1 MAIIGVDVLMKKF
14 GNNDF
19 LVSEKSNEVNILKA
33 VELPEYLKEFSFIVC
48 ESFIDDSRCDSM
60 DAIGCSYEASL
71 PYIVE
76 KFIAKEVPEVKEVA
90 QYIEPPI
97 LQCVFSFILYGGGEE
112 NGDLDLS
119 PIIKQELDKRGVK
132 YDDEKI
138 EMLNSGILEIIQ
150 DKEYI
155 KAIES
160 ELSYRNERI
169 FTERDDFE
177 GYCNIE
183 AIVVFDGD
191 EQKMKIV
198 DFENQEDKQE
208 IMDRLAEY
216 LEFAS
221 SLIRIFIETP
231 DIFVSGNEELIFNKA
246 IAYHDN
252 NDYDYDLCNLSPSD
266 MNVSMMIG
274 RLIKK
279 GLSKTLSDMMGFFG
293 GKQLLAGIGNV
304 EYPPQ
309 VLVTHNHFIHSVPT
323 CYETEGV
330 CESFNDEPWVKKYVQ
345 KFIDS
350 TFGDADGK
358 FSIELNAG
366 GNTYSIT
373 NPLMSKELYLVPFC
387 KRHKSSS
394 HLCEGSVFGRISK
407 EDADKGIVARYIIG
421 VEYYPKYNE

>member
-231 DIFVSGNEELIFNKA
+231 DIFVSGNEELIFNKS